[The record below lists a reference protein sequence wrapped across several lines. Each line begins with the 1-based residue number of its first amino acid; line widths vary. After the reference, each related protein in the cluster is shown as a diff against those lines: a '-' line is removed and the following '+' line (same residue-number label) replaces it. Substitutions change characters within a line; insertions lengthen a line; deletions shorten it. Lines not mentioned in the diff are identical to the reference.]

1 MAICPECMEEKS
13 ILASRCP
20 HCTVDIGYGRQILAM
35 CVYYGSIVL
44 TMTVLILL
52 LKACTG

>member
-20 HCTVDIGYGRQILAM
+20 HCTVDIGYVRQILAM
-35 CVYYGSIVL
+35 CVYYGAIILS
-44 TMTVLILL
+44 MTVLVVMV
-52 LKACTG
+52 KACSG